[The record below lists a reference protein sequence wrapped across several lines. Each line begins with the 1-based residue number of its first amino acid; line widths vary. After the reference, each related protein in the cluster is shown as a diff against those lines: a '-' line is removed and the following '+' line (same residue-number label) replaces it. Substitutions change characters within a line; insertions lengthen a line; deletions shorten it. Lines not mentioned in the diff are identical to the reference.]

1 MNSIFKELLSKATTD
16 GKAEPLLSVHRKAI
30 ITTPTLIEPYKRKI
44 LNFAIT
50 LPGFGGLATKS
61 SNKSITGAAPA
72 EVAFA
77 EFKVGEKSPSNG
89 VGGVPIDKRS
99 SRTLVPFD
107 GA

>member
-44 LNFAIT
+44 LNFAKT
-50 LPGFGGLATKS
+50 LPGFGGLATKP
-61 SNKSITGAAPA
+61 SNKSITGAALA

-77 EFKVGEKSPSNG
+77 EFEVGEKSP
-89 VGGVPIDKRS
+89 IHM
-99 SRTLVPFD
+99 LVKCWL
-107 GA
+107 